1 MGNDVRK
8 GRPHVRYDCI
18 VVGGG
23 IAGLQAAIQLG
34 RYHHR
39 VLVIDSN
46 NGRSSLCRSYQNLL
60 GWPNGISGQEL
71 RDIGRRQA
79 ETLGVTFVADTV
91 DEGIRD
97 DDCFRLSC
105 RSGSHYECN
114 RLLISTGISDNI
126 PMLPQV
132 RECLGVT
139 VYVCPDCDGYEITN
153 RRTLVLGA
161 GNVGANM
168 ALTLTYWSRDLVYI
182 NHEQTLVDA
191 SLLDQLRQQSIE
203 YIAEPI
209 VEVITDGVNIRGVVL
224 QSGSRVTGERGFIAF
239 GGNVVHSALAKQLG
253 VELLENKHILV
264 DPRTKMTNVPFVW
277 AAGDVVAH
285 SEQVSIAM
293 GEGSQ
298 AAIWIHKSLMSE

>member
-1 MGNDVRK
+1 MGNDSRK

-18 VVGGG
+18 VMGGG

-34 RYHHR
+34 RYRHR

-46 NGRSSLCRSYQNLL
+46 SGRSSLCRSYHNLL
-60 GWPNGISGQEL
+60 GWPNGISGQAL

-79 ETLGVTFVADTV
+79 ETLGVEFVADTV
-91 DEGIRD
+91 DEANSD
-97 DDCFRLSC
+97 DDNFRLAC
-105 RSGSHYECN
+105 RSGSHYECK

-126 PMLPQV
+126 PILPQV
-132 RECLGVT
+132 HECLGVT

-153 RRTLVLGA
+153 KRTLVLGA

-182 NHEQTLVDA
+182 NHQQTPVDA
-191 SLLDQLRQQSIE
+191 PILDQLRKESIE
-203 YIAEPI
+203 YLAKPI
-209 VEVITDGVNIRGVVL
+209 VEVITEGANIHGVVL
-224 QSGSRVTGERGFIAF
+224 QDGARIMAERGFIAF

-285 SEQVSIAM
+285 SEQVTIAM

-298 AAIWIHKSLMSE
+298 AAIWIHKSLVAE